1 MKVINTKGIIILA
14 VVLLVIQLGVG
25 LVLSPL
31 VGKIVIEQL
40 NKYGGTKIDVGS
52 VNVWPLTFSCSLK
65 DLKIFDPDNEKQRI
79 ALVRKASV
87 GINPLALL
95 SKRLVVS
102 NLVVTGA
109 EINLKGEP
117 DGSFNIQKLAR
128 GEDSKKEAAQK
139 GSVFDRFKKGK
150 DLFTRVYDM
159 VKNNASKKAAEKN
172 IKEHK
177 ESTKVKREVVELPKG
192 RRVNFTT
199 LSDEYVFQIKNFAV
213 KNAKIKVETQD
224 GQSLEVEKGDITISN
239 LGIDPKKG
247 ARFDKISIAGGLIKE
262 GENAGSF
269 DMDYRKTF
277 SRDTQK
283 TAISFSAR
291 GVDLSAVSF
300 VYQDSLPVDFSKG
313 IIDVSSKTN
322 ILNGDLS
329 SSNSIILK
337 GQKVSPK
344 SGQQTAMVGMIP
356 LSTICEALNQI
367 DPVNLKFEIGGTVE
381 NPQLKNFQDTLLQLV
396 KPYLS
401 NITKTLKEQGVKA
414 LGGLLNKETPAEGGS
429 TAAATDDT
437 TSKAADAIKSFFGGS
452 GEK

>member
-1 MKVINTKGIIILA
+1 
-14 VVLLVIQLGVG
+14 
-25 LVLSPL
+25 
-31 VGKIVIEQL
+31 
-40 NKYGGTKIDVGS
+40 
-52 VNVWPLTFSCSLK
+52 
-65 DLKIFDPDNEKQRI
+65 
-79 ALVRKASV
+79 
-87 GINPLALL
+87 
-95 SKRLVVS
+95 
-102 NLVVTGA
+102 
-109 EINLKGEP
+109 
-117 DGSFNIQKLAR
+117 
-128 GEDSKKEAAQK
+128 
-139 GSVFDRFKKGK
+139 
-150 DLFTRVYDM
+150 M

-177 ESTKVKREVVELPKG
+177 ESTKVKREVVKLPKG

-429 TAAATDDT
+429 TAATDDT